1 MNLLSWFLGELHS
14 SPSFK
19 VRDGIHC
26 AVSMMSQLGCGCHN
40 NTEVLIT
47 VFLLLIQTNN
57 NKYQFPSQVLPQAS
71 KVSRIGMSIW
81 ICCVIKKDV
90 LIFRGLLRV
99 GFVQRAGNIPL
110 WTVSHSDFPLSR
122 ELWSSN
128 GAKST
133 QKAEWDVSHHHHFE
147 EEKRRKLLAELWGHN
162 TIANFC
168 VANWVEHNTAALN
181 SKYPHTIKDFSTPK
195 HPPWSRHH

>member
-1 MNLLSWFLGELHS
+1 MNLLSWRQGWFLCELHS

-19 VRDGIHC
+19 FRDGIHC
-26 AVSMMSQLGCGCHN
+26 ALVWMSQLGWRCQN
-40 NTEVLIT
+40 NFEVLKT
-47 VFLLLIQTNN
+47 VFILLIQTNN

-128 GAKST
+128 D
-133 QKAEWDVSHHHHFE
+133 E
-147 EEKRRKLLAELWGHN
+147 
-162 TIANFC
+162 
-168 VANWVEHNTAALN
+168 
-181 SKYPHTIKDFSTPK
+181 KYPKSWVRCFTPPFWGGK
-195 HPPWSRHH
+195 TSKTAGWAMGT

>member
-128 GAKST
+128 GTKST
-133 QKAEWDVSHHHHFE
+133 QKAEWDVSHHHFE

-168 VANWVEHNTAALN
+168 VANWVEHNTQQLKTQ
-181 SKYPHTIKDFSTPK
+181 STHTQ
-195 HPPWSRHH
+195 

>member
-1 MNLLSWFLGELHS
+1 MNLLVWFLGELHS

-26 AVSMMSQLGCGCHN
+26 AVSMMSQLGCGCQN
-40 NTEVLIT
+40 NSEVLIT

-71 KVSRIGMSIW
+71 KQGVKDWNVNLNLLCNQERCFDFSWSSSCRFCSEGRKHSIMNGQS
-81 ICCVIKKDV
+81 
-90 LIFRGLLRV
+90 FRLPIE
-99 GFVQRAGNIPL
+99 QRAVKLERHEKYP
-110 WTVSHSDFPLSR
+110 
-122 ELWSSN
+122 
-128 GAKST
+128 KSWVRCFT
-133 QKAEWDVSHHHHFE
+133 PPFWGGKTSKTAGW
-147 EEKRRKLLAELWGHN
+147 AMGHN